1 MAGNAAHLS
10 ILYKNP
16 FKTLDFLM
24 GWVHPRPGCQTS
36 PGLWT
41 IFSRKSLTM
50 GCIRWC
56 FFSGQDAGV
65 IRVNPAQVRSQNLR
79 GTGWSRSF
87 GICFLPSGH
96 SWHFLWSLQIVCAVY
111 VNGSYIYI
119 YSIWSIWSTGRPNKL
134 FISKGIFLLRALG
147 SSFFGAQ
154 PPLRERSDGWPVEEL
169 IRKLLSK
176 YDNDICTPKSSIL
189 IGFSIT
195 V

>member
-119 YSIWSIWSTGRPNKL
+119 QYMIYMIYRETKQIVHFQRDFSLESSGEFFFWSTTSASRKKWWMASGR
-134 FISKGIFLLRALG
+134 
-147 SSFFGAQ
+147 
-154 PPLRERSDGWPVEEL
+154 
-169 IRKLLSK
+169 
-176 YDNDICTPKSSIL
+176 TH
-189 IGFSIT
+189 
-195 V
+195 